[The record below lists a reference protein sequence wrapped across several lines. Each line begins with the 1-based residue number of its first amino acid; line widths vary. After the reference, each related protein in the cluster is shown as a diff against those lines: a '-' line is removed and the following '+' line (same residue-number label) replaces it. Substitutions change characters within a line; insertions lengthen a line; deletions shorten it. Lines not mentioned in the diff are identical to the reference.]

1 MTPTSHKNRKR
12 KINND
17 ARVDEAYKFMRSI
30 QEDVITKDDFTVYG
44 ENVASR
50 MRSSNQ
56 NNRAISIAKHQIDN
70 ILFQLEMGAF
80 AAREVVMP
88 DPRSHHPAVFYP
100 PQASP
105 TSSSASMI
113 FDLTSSSPSP
123 SPSVASSQSL
133 RSYHISQPQY
143 PARPQSSN
151 QNSEGPVAQHVDI

>member
-70 ILFQLEMGAF
+70 ILLQLEMGAF
-80 AAREVVMP
+80 AAR
-88 DPRSHHPAVFYP
+88 
-100 PQASP
+100 
-105 TSSSASMI
+105 
-113 FDLTSSSPSP
+113 
-123 SPSVASSQSL
+123 
-133 RSYHISQPQY
+133 
-143 PARPQSSN
+143 
-151 QNSEGPVAQHVDI
+151 